1 MYLICI
7 EPTQPTT
14 YNSNTASSQQLLRI
28 CVVKR
33 DRCAGKV
40 PGCPHSTPNPIIKQT
55 THQNILHYI
64 DEDWCA
70 KKPYV

>member
-1 MYLICI
+1 MCI
-7 EPTQPTT
+7 EPTQSTT
-14 YNSNTASSQQLLRI
+14 YNSIASGQQLLRI

-33 DRCAGKV
+33 ERCAGKV